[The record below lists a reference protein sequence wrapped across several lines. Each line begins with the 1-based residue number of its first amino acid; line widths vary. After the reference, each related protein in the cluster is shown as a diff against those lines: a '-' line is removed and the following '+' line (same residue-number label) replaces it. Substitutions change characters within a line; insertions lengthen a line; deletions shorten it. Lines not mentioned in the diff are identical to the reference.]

1 VQARNLLCFH
11 AGLCEDIEVVYSS
24 PSNVKSAQA
33 TNESSEQS
41 AYIIN
46 QTLKVIPNPNNGE
59 FKLVMPENCTIQ
71 NLQIIDIHGKE
82 ILFET
87 IEDNGDYLKLKME
100 NTATGIYSVKT
111 NCLDGSVFVTR
122 LLIK

>member
-1 VQARNLLCFH
+1 MYLLCFH
-11 AGLCEDIEVVYSS
+11 AGLCEDIEVVYST
-24 PSNVKSAQA
+24 PNNAKSAQA

-71 NLQIIDIHGKE
+71 NLQIIDIYGKE
-82 ILFET
+82 IIFET
-87 IEDNGDYLKLKME
+87 IEDNGEYLKLKMA
-100 NTATGIYSVKT
+100 NTSTGIYTVKT
-111 NCLDGSVFVTR
+111 NCSDGSVFITR